1 MLYYYSSSWEGLAD
15 HIFEEIKANKPNL
28 LITLIENGE
37 WHDARNDKG
46 NIIVFLNDFEAIDY
60 SRSDQFKEKLGKYAI
75 LVRVTKI
82 QVLKTKVGNQL

>member
-1 MLYYYSSSWEGLAD
+1 ML
-15 HIFEEIKANKPNL
+15 L
-28 LITLIENGE
+28 LMTDVTENQPYHLLQFTLIENGE